1 MSSDS
6 GLPTADDMPVTQ
18 RELHKRLQVQCRK
31 AKVSCTTLPDNLD
44 NWRHFLH
51 LINRTYE
58 SNAEAQN
65 LLERSLEISSREMN
79 AVHESL
85 RKESEQRIEAL
96 HQTEQRTRFM
106 TNMSHELRTPIHGI
120 LGSLEVLRETTL
132 TDHQRLFVNTAYSSC
147 EAMLDL
153 VKNILDFTRIRSGSL
168 ILENSEF
175 SPREML
181 ENISQLMTTLARD
194 KDLEVLCF
202 IPEDIPEKVSGD
214 PARIRQIL
222 LNLCSNAVQFTQK
235 GEVFVGLEIIDVI
248 DHQITLR
255 FEVRDTGCGIPV
267 QQHDKIFEFFMHT
280 DESIG
285 RKNGGAGLGLA
296 IAKELTEMMHSS
308 IKFESTP
315 NVGSHFWF
323 DLQLNTIETHIE
335 PKEDLNAIK
344 GRYIL
349 VVDDNKTHQFI
360 LRNYLKSWKANPIVA
375 GSGLEALQMM
385 RNSITLNEPFYAIL
399 LDWSMPD
406 MDGLT
411 WAKSV
416 RSDSRYDHMPIM
428 LMAPPTYQHKENSGV
443 QATISKPVRTSA
455 LKKLLLD
462 NLGKQSDI
470 PLLEQ
475 ATKPAAPTHE
485 PAILLAED
493 NPVNALIA
501 TTMLEGLKYRID
513 HVLNGKQAF
522 DAMTQYP
529 YHLILMDINMPEM
542 NGYMATEA
550 IREWEQGN
558 GLNPVPILALTANAL
573 QGDFEKCIKLG
584 MNDYLPKPVK
594 KEELLRLVKH
604 WLEKSPYNRQ
614 ANPTQSSTP
623 NKQRDPLNFVQ
634 FA

>member
-6 GLPTADDMPVTQ
+6 ELANSAETPVTQ

-31 AKVSCTTLPDNLD
+31 SQVSCERLPDNLE

-51 LINRTYE
+51 IVNRTYE
-58 SNAEAQN
+58 SNTEAQS

-79 AVHESL
+79 EVHENL
-85 RKESEQRIEAL
+85 RRESEQRIEAL
-96 HQTEQRTRFM
+96 HQTEQKTRFM

-120 LGSLEVLRETTL
+120 LGSLEVLRETSL
-132 TDHQRLFVNTAYSSC
+132 TEHQRLFVDTAYSSC

-168 ILENSEF
+168 VLENSEF

-194 KDLEVLCF
+194 KAIEVLCF

-235 GEVFVGLEIIDVI
+235 GEVFVGLEILDII
-248 DHQITLR
+248 DHQVTLR
-255 FEVRDTGCGIPV
+255 FEVRDSGCGIPV

-280 DESIG
+280 DDAIG

-296 IAKELTEMMHSS
+296 IAKELTEMMHST

-323 DLQLNTIETHIE
+323 DLKLNTIEHYTE
-335 PKEDLNAIK
+335 PNEDLQAIK

-360 LRNYLKSWKANPIVA
+360 LRNYLKSWKANPIIA

-411 WAKSV
+411 WARSV
-416 RSDSRYDHMPIM
+416 RSDHHYDHMPII
-428 LMAPPTYQHKENSGV
+428 LMAPPTYQHSDSTGV

-455 LKKLLLD
+455 LKKLLLQ
-462 NLGKQSDI
+462 NLGKQSDLPEFELI
-470 PLLEQ
+470 
-475 ATKPAAPTHE
+475 TKPIIPTHE

-513 HVLNGKQAF
+513 HVVNGKQAF

-550 IREWEQGN
+550 IREWEKGN
-558 GLNPVPILALTANAL
+558 GLSQVPILALTANAL

-594 KEELLRLVKH
+594 KEELLHLVKH
-604 WLEKSPYNRQ
+604 WLEKSPYNRAVNPAPSQ
-614 ANPTQSSTP
+614 APT
-623 NKQRDPLNFVQ
+623 KERDALSFVQ